1 MKETEK
7 VKVPLLEKIHDI
19 EKYPIER
26 YKQSKKISKE
36 KQEDEEKEKIV
47 RKVEYV
53 GWAMGVIMER
63 QKLLGYKNFIIS
75 AKLDDIEK
83 CKKVVDGEVKFSN
96 KLSIFDQDFVYR
108 EPLMDNVRVLV
119 KYM

>member
-1 MKETEK
+1 MKQTDN
-7 VKVPLLEKIHDI
+7 VKVTLLEDI
-19 EKYPIER
+19 NDIKNYPIIR
-26 YKQSKKISKE
+26 CKQSKKISKE
-36 KQEDEEKEKIV
+36 KHDKEETEKKI
-47 RKVEYV
+47 RKIEYV

-63 QKLLGYKNFIIS
+63 QKLLGYRNFIIS

-96 KLSIFDQDFVYR
+96 KLNIFDQDFVYR
-108 EPLMDNVRVLV
+108 EPLMDNVIVLV